1 MARIPT
7 RSWIKGKRTVFIQV
21 DRIRPTN
28 PLIGS
33 ILKIKYSPILLIKAN
48 DGYFYIADGNHRFF
62 KKLSAHGQSMEA
74 WILEEGDQCR
84 IFGDPLPQ
92 YVRVWKEG
100 VIGLKKLADMAMEA
114 YKEIRAEVKPVLEYW
129 HSAKGDSRGLLKG
142 GRGFEERDHDVLA
155 LSLFNSI
162 LKIIKETST
171 LEEQAHVNKMNE
183 TDFVRLYK
191 CFVEGGMRAL
201 RKRVRIRG
209 EDKQYPLFSG
219 TGRMSDCRKQ
229 PRLFPSHSGH

>member
-1 MARIPT
+1 MKKKEETPKMARIPT
-7 RSWIKGKRTVFIQV
+7 RSWIKGKGTEFIQV

-28 PLIGS
+28 PLIGN

-48 DGYFYIADGNHRFF
+48 DGYYYIADGNHRFF
-62 KKLSAHGQSMEA
+62 KKLSARDQSIES

-100 VIGLKKLADMAMEA
+100 VISLKKLADMAIEA
-114 YKEIRAEVKPVLEYW
+114 YKEIRAEVKPVLKYW
-129 HSAKGDSRGLLKG
+129 HPTKGDTEKISKG
-142 GRGFEERDHDVLA
+142 VRGFEERDPDVLA

-171 LEEQAHVNKMNE
+171 LEEQARVNKMNE
-183 TDFVRLYK
+183 TDLIGLYK
-191 CFVEGGMRAL
+191 CFVEGGMKAL
-201 RKRVRIRG
+201 RKRVKVRA
-209 EDKQYPLFSG
+209 EDKQYPLFS
-219 TGRMSDCRKQ
+219 
-229 PRLFPSHSGH
+229 